1 MARGVCSTAGLTCC
15 GDDTGRAGQSQRGL
29 HGQRRTG
36 VARRPSMAQRASAL
50 GLGVVFRME
59 DLVGGV
65 LHRLSHITAGQVAGQ
80 QGEEAAQ
87 PVLGVW
93 EPDGIQSCRMR
104 GSGPAYLGFFGLP
117 WFLVPDKS
125 PLREVLAG
133 VL

>member
-1 MARGVCSTAGLTCC
+1 MARGVCSTAGPTCC

-93 EPDGIQSCRMR
+93 GGIAENPAQFRFR
-104 GSGPAYLGFFGLP
+104 PGVPGILRFALVLGS
-117 WFLVPDKS
+117 
-125 PLREVLAG
+125 
-133 VL
+133 